1 MLRLSSAVC
10 FAILAALVKLASA
23 GGIPFIQLM
32 FLRSFFAT
40 LLIAGYIAVLRDP
53 GLLKTQRPNA
63 HLFRSAIGGT
73 GMLFVFMGIVALPLD
88 QATAIGFSAPLIA
101 TLLSAVFLKEKVGRH
116 RWLATMIGFLG
127 VLIIIHPD
135 PGTMIS
141 QGAIYALVG
150 VCFISATAVTIR
162 QIAAT
167 ESGVTIA
174 FYFMALSS
182 VALAVALPFFWTTPT
197 SWQWLL
203 LAGIGIAGGLVQL
216 TSTVALRYA
225 PVSTLVPFDYTQ
237 LLWAALVAFILWGDV
252 PGEDTLA
259 GAAIVIASGL
269 YIVHRERK
277 LKLPH
282 PPISRI
288 TNGG

>member
-1 MLRLSSAVC
+1 
-10 FAILAALVKLASA
+10 
-23 GGIPFIQLM
+23 
-32 FLRSFFAT
+32 
-40 LLIAGYIAVLRDP
+40 
-53 GLLKTQRPNA
+53 
-63 HLFRSAIGGT
+63 
-73 GMLFVFMGIVALPLD
+73 MGIVALPLD
-88 QATAIGFSAPLIA
+88 QATAIGFSAPLIT

-150 VCFISATAVTIR
+150 VCCISATAVTIR

-174 FYFMALSS
+174 FYFMAMSS

-197 SWQWLL
+197 SCQCLL

-216 TSTVALRYA
+216 TRTVGLRYA
-225 PVSTLVPFDYTQ
+225 HVSTLWTFDYTT
-237 LLWAALVAFILWGDV
+237 LLSASLLSFILWG
-252 PGEDTLA
+252 A
-259 GAAIVIASGL
+259 G
-269 YIVHRERK
+269 
-277 LKLPH
+277 P
-282 PPISRI
+282 
-288 TNGG
+288 